1 MIARL
6 MRVNFLANRKTNIGK
21 LRLSCWKTIQIMDI
35 GRFQSSNFTSKLK
48 GVSNNKIV
56 ERAGRT
62 NRDMKQ
68 ATTEAKRRSKL
79 QLENGELSLC
89 LNVNIRM
96 AFIFKLLL
104 IFFYS
109 FIYL

>member
-6 MRVNFLANRKTNIGK
+6 MQVNFLASTKTNIGK

-35 GRFQSSNFTSKLK
+35 VRFQSSTFTSKIK

-79 QLENGELSLC
+79 QLENGKLSLC
-89 LNVNIRM
+89 LNVNIRIP
-96 AFIFKLLL
+96 FIFKLLIIL
-104 IFFYS
+104 FYS